1 MAIQRCLLVRNT
13 RPTESLVIH
22 FPFLFLLRL
31 GSDLVG
37 VHPETWPLHISV
49 QNYFRFV
56 LIELN
61 TLWFA
66 LNSCHSM
73 STRSIKM
80 SCNCSCFSSKYYRTP
95 LWGLRKRVTGSSEF
109 VTGTNHHILSQ
120 CFVFLQWDVQE
131 HQDMVASAGSSPR
144 CTSSTDVTSPLRGC
158 KEQEL
163 SNARIAKATFISL
176 LPLLCSQ

>member
-1 MAIQRCLLVRNT
+1 MVVQRCLLVRNT
-13 RPTESLVIH
+13 RQTESLVIH
-22 FPFLFLLRL
+22 FPFLFLLGL
-31 GSDLVG
+31 GSHLVG
-37 VHPETWPLHISV
+37 VHPETWPDPRWPLHISV

-120 CFVFLQWDVQE
+120 CFVQVGCPFTVGCPR
-131 HQDMVASAGSSPR
+131 ASGHGGQRWKLTSLHLLDR
-144 CTSSTDVTSPLRGC
+144 CNIPITWM
-158 KEQEL
+158 
-163 SNARIAKATFISL
+163 
-176 LPLLCSQ
+176 